1 MMLQELAEH
10 VIGAAAYEEFP
21 HEIMIY
27 NVT

>member
-1 MMLQELAEH
+1 LAEH